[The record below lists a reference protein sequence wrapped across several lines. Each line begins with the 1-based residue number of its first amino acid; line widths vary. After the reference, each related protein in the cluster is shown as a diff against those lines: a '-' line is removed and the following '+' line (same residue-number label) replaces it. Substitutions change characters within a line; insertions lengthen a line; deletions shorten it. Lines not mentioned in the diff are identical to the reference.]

1 MAQEVQIGS
10 GTAKLR
16 SPWGIFFLALV
27 TLGIYYL
34 VWYYKINREL
44 RDYGI
49 GTSPLTSLLAI
60 TIGGLIIVPPFVSM
74 WNTLGRIQEAE
85 RKAGSETRL
94 SRGLGFI
101 LYFVAL
107 IFLPFEIPYIQEHLN
122 NVWKRAASAE
132 VAPAGL

>member
-1 MAQEVQIGS
+1 MAEQVTVQGASMKI
-10 GTAKLR
+10 R
-16 SPWGIFFLALV
+16 SPWGTFFLALI
-27 TLGIYYL
+27 TFGIYYL

-49 GTSPLTSLLAI
+49 GTSPGTSLLAM

-74 WNTLGRIQEAE
+74 WNTLGRIQQAE
-85 RKAGSETRL
+85 EKAGSETRI

-101 LYFVAL
+101 LYFVAV

-122 NVWKRAASAE
+122 NVWRQAATAS
-132 VAPAGL
+132 L

>member
-1 MAQEVQIGS
+1 MAEEVQILGNR
-10 GTAKLR
+10 TAKIR
-16 SPWGIFFLALV
+16 NPWGIFFLALI
-27 TLGIYYL
+27 TFGIYYL

-60 TIGGLIIVPPFVSM
+60 TIGAIVIVPPFVSI

-85 RKAGSETRL
+85 QKAGSVTQI

-101 LYFVAL
+101 LYLVAL

-122 NVWKRAASAE
+122 NVWKRASSG
-132 VAPAGL
+132 VVPA